1 MTIDPG
7 LCSILIFHK
16 RDWKYFLHHVLC
28 IIFQEKCFS
37 YVLLTD
43 QISLSDCLYFLRY
56 WAICVLQLFVSQ
68 VINSEINLIF
78 LIRQFFYVTKKSRQ
92 NLNILRTEKAWRTRW
107 RLSTILIASNK
118 SVSTVFWY
126 VKVYINSEFW
136 KFIQYTIHWDKTQT
150 LKKFPSDKTNV
161 SKNFFRGL
169 QLITVLLLIRN
180 SYTSFISLKLCVGFS
195 IFDSVLFL
203 LNFILL
209 FNKKFRPFDF

>member
-28 IIFQEKCFS
+28 MIFQEKCFS
-37 YVLLTD
+37 YVLLTG

-68 VINSEINLIF
+68 VINFEINLIF

-136 KFIQYTIHWDKTQT
+136 KFIQYTIHWDKTQNVKKISFGQNKRF
-150 LKKFPSDKTNV
+150 KKFLSRAPTHHSFTFNSQFLYELHLSKTV
-161 SKNFFRGL
+161 CGIFYFRFCL
-169 QLITVLLLIRN
+169 VFVKL
-180 SYTSFISLKLCVGFS
+180 YTFVQQKV
-195 IFDSVLFL
+195 
-203 LNFILL
+203 
-209 FNKKFRPFDF
+209 